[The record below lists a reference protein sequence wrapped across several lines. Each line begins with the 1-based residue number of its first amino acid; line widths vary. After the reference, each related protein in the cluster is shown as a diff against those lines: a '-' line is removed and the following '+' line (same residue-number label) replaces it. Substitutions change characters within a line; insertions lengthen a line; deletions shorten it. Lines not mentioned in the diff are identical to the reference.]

1 MDLNRDIF
9 EPPPRAGWKKP
20 LPARLSRA
28 TYWPAIL
35 ALSVTLVL
43 LGPVTLMPISAVG
56 LVLGT
61 VALVGWIGD
70 ILHE

>member
-9 EPPPRAGWKKP
+9 EPPPPAGWKKP
-20 LPARLSRA
+20 LPAHLSRP

-35 ALSVTLVL
+35 ALSDDPRV
-43 LGPVTLMPISAVG
+43 VG
-56 LVLGT
+56 ASDTNTNHGRWAGSGN